1 MASARPRA
9 LRGAPRYAGAV
20 RVALFVPC
28 YVDQLWPDV
37 GHATVDVLERQ
48 GVEVVFPEAQTCCG
62 QPFATAG
69 HPAEARALGRRA
81 LAAFA
86 GFEHV
91 VCPSGSCVAMLRREL
106 PHLLGPEAAALA
118 SAARELCEFLVDVL
132 GVTSLPGRFPRRV
145 GLHPSCH
152 GLRELGLARGSE
164 RVAPAFDK
172 VAPLLAS
179 LDGLELVVPARA
191 DECCG
196 FGGSFAVTEADVS
209 CRMGVDRLAA
219 HEAAGAE
226 IVTSVDA
233 SCLLHLRGLAE
244 RRGSPLRAMHV
255 AEILAGREPPGGWR
269 GTT

>member
-1 MASARPRA
+1 M
-9 LRGAPRYAGAV
+9 

-28 YVDQLWPDV
+28 YVDQLWPEV
-37 GHATVDVLERQ
+37 GLATVDVLARQ
-48 GVEVVFPEAQTCCG
+48 DVEVVFPEAQTCCG
-62 QPFATAG
+62 QPFANAG
-69 HPAEARALGRRA
+69 YPAEARALGRRA
-81 LAAFA
+81 VAAFA

-106 PHLLGPEAAALA
+106 PHLLGAEAAALA
-118 SAARELCEFLVDVL
+118 PRVRELCEFLVDVL
-132 GVTSLPGRFPRRV
+132 GVSSLPGRFPHRV

-164 RVAPAFDK
+164 RALAPFDK

-179 LDGLELVVPARA
+179 LENLELVAPARA

-196 FGGSFAVTEADVS
+196 FGGSFAVTEAAVS
-209 CRMGVDRLAA
+209 CRMGLDRLAA

-255 AEILAGREPPGGWR
+255 AEILAGREPPP
-269 GTT
+269 